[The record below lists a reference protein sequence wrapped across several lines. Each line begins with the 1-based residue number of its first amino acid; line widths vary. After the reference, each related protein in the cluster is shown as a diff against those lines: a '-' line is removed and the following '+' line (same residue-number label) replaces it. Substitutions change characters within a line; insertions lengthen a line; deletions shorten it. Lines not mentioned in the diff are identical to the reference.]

1 MVLRAR
7 SVLVNC
13 VPMALVVTL
22 SACACRSHASE
33 GDREQSP
40 RSATPEQVRFFE
52 SQVQPILKARC
63 LKCHGEG
70 PKIRGG
76 LRLDS
81 RDAMLKGGELGPAI
95 SPKEPDQS
103 LLLQAI
109 RFEELEMP
117 PSGRLPA
124 NEVAILTRWVKEGAA
139 WSPVVAMSRAKDVI
153 APKSKAVEPVR
164 PTTGAAR
171 QEWSHRP
178 VVRPPVPVVKR
189 ADWCRNPIDA
199 FLLARLEKEGLKP
212 TDETDRVT
220 LIRRLYYDLTG
231 LTPTPGEV
239 DSFLADRRTDAY
251 DRLVDHLLDSPHYG
265 EKWGRHWLDLVR
277 YGETNG
283 YERDSAKPFAWR
295 YRDYVIGAFNQDKP
309 YDQFIREQIAGDE
322 IDPSSPECLIA
333 TGFYRLGIWD
343 DEPADRPLARYDG
356 LDGIVSTTGQVVLG
370 MTVNCAR
377 CHDHKVDPVPQRD
390 YYRLLSFFQDVT
402 DADGKNLK
410 KVADPSGAKIDVMC
424 VAERG
429 TAKTHVLLRGNPNL
443 AGDEVE
449 PGVPD
454 VLTDG
459 SPAFSAGVG
468 KRRALAEWLTD
479 RRNPRTARVMVNRLW
494 QYHFGRG
501 LVPTPNDFGKLG
513 EACTHPDLLDWL
525 AQEFMDGGWR
535 IKRMHRL
542 ILLSTAYRMSSSASA
557 DSLAHDPGNHFFW
570 RFPMRRL
577 TAEEVRDSILAV
589 SGSLNLKSGG
599 PSIYPPIPREV
610 MAGQSVPGQGWRTSP
625 PREAARRSVYV
636 HVKRSLLVP
645 ILATHDAA
653 DTDSSCPVRYT
664 TTVPTQAL
672 GLLNGEFTNQQAI
685 QFADR
690 LRREA
695 PNDLAAQIDRAI
707 FLTTARHPSTDEVRE
722 DLAFLKKLMSEARL
736 DEQKA
741 LSQYCLMTLNANAF
755 LYLD

>member
-1 MVLRAR
+1 MILRRRVRLVNLIFAAMIVALIAGEFRAR
-7 SVLVNC
+7 
-13 VPMALVVTL
+13 AGET
-22 SACACRSHASE
+22 
-33 GDREQSP
+33 DRDQP
-40 RSATPEQVRFFE
+40 LRSATSEQVRFFE

-70 PKIRGG
+70 PKVRGG

-81 RDAMLKGGELGPAI
+81 REAMFRGGELGPAV
-95 SPKEPDQS
+95 SPKEPEQS

-117 PSGRLPA
+117 PSGKLPA
-124 NEVAILTRWVKEGAA
+124 NEVEILTRWVKDGVT
-139 WSPVVAMSRAKDVI
+139 WSPGPLTTSKKGVATA
-153 APKSKAVEPVR
+153 R
-164 PTTGAAR
+164 PPAQPARTTVAAR
-171 QEWSHRP
+171 REWSHRP
-178 VVRPPVPVVKR
+178 VVRPAVPTVKHS
-189 ADWCRNPIDA
+189 DWCRNPIDA
-199 FLLARLEKEGLKP
+199 FLMARLEKEGLKP
-212 TDETDRVT
+212 AFQADRVT

-231 LTPTPGEV
+231 LGPTPEEV
-239 DSFLADRRTDAY
+239 DAFLADQRTDAY
-251 DRLVDHLLDSPHYG
+251 DRLVDTLLDSPHYG

-295 YRDYVIGAFNQDKP
+295 YRDYVINAFNRDKP
-309 YDQFIREQIAGDE
+309 YDQFIREQLAGDE
-322 IDPSSPECLIA
+322 IDPTSAESLIA

-343 DEPADRPLARYDG
+343 DEPADRLLAHYDG
-356 LDGIVSTTGQVVLG
+356 LDGIVSTTGQVILG

-377 CHDHKVDPVPQRD
+377 CHDHKVDPIPQRD

-402 DADGKNLK
+402 NPDGKNIR
-410 KVADPSGAKIDVMC
+410 KVVDGSGSKLDVMC
-424 VAERG
+424 VAEGGR
-429 TAKTHVLLRGNPNL
+429 TKTHVLLRGNPNL
-443 AGDEVE
+443 VSDEVE
-449 PGVPD
+449 PGVPE

-459 SPAFSAGVG
+459 SPAFGSGPG

-513 EACTHPDLLDWL
+513 ESCTHPELLDWL
-525 AQEFMDGGWR
+525 ADEFMNGGWR

-542 ILLSTAYRMSSSASA
+542 ILLSAAYRMSSRASA
-557 DSLAHDPGNHFFW
+557 AGLASDPANHWLW

-589 SGSLNLKSGG
+589 SGSLNLTAGG

-610 MAGQSVPGQGWRTSP
+610 MAGQSVPGQGWKTSP
-625 PREAARRSVYV
+625 PTEAARRSVYI

-672 GLLNGEFTNQQAI
+672 GLLNGEFSNQQAV

-695 PNDLAAQIDRAI
+695 PNDLGAQVDRAI
-707 FLTTARHPSTDEVRE
+707 FLTTAQHPSPDEVR
-722 DLAFLKKLMSEARL
+722 DDVAFLKRLMSESHL
-736 DEQKA
+736 DEQTA